1 VIGLIIQW
9 RTLHRHLAKHG
20 NKLVSESKV
29 MSKTSSP
36 PSQFT
41 CAVCGHGF
49 EQKSR
54 LERHMETSHPPSA
67 PSAADIEKALAGID
81 YPKSKQDLVQ
91 YVSQKSST
99 VGSDL
104 FQLIQSLP
112 ERSYRDSAE
121 VAIALGE
128 IKSGKEIKTAE
139 EVEAKKQPSK
149 KGGKVAAQVF
159 SAATI
164 AKALSGIDFPKSKK
178 GIRKYARKN
187 LASIT
192 TTKEQQYEPEA
203 SVLNLLDRIPEKQY
217 SDMADVE
224 REAARVL

>member
-1 VIGLIIQW
+1 M
-9 RTLHRHLAKHG
+9 LHRHLARYG

-29 MSKTSSP
+29 VPKTSSP

-54 LERHMETSHPPSA
+54 LGRHMETSHPPSA
-67 PSAADIEKALAGID
+67 PSAADVEKALGGID

-99 VGSDL
+99 IGLDL
-104 FQLIQSLP
+104 AQLIQSLP
-112 ERSYRDSAE
+112 ERNYRDSAE

-128 IKSGKEIKTAE
+128 IKSGKGVRTAE
-139 EVEAKKQPSK
+139 EVESKEPPSK

-159 SAATI
+159 SAAAI
-164 AKALSGIDFPKSKK
+164 AKVLSGIDFPKSKD
-178 GIRKYARKN
+178 GIKKYAQNN
-187 LASIT
+187 LDNFR
-192 TTKEQQYEPEA
+192 TKETQQQKPEA
-203 SVLNLLDRIPEKQY
+203 VLDLLDRIPEKQY
-217 SDMADVE
+217 SNMADVE